1 MKNIFFLA
9 ILLLLGVNV
18 DAQRTS
24 LKGKIT
30 NYNEK
35 GVKGAEIYIDM
46 KQIKESPNSRG
57 KYSFK
62 LPNKVQLITI
72 YDPKYGFI
80 NWKYSGEKKINFVFP
95 KDSEPM
101 KRADFMAL
109 GYSIPVPTE
118 EHKKSFYANYS
129 SILKILDHKF
139 PEVQV
144 KGRQITISRRGINSS
159 LVQDPLILV
168 NDIPTN
174 ITTLETIPTVEVKS
188 IKVIS
193 SGSEAAVYGH
203 RGMNGV
209 IIVQLKTAKDGS

>member
-1 MKNIFFLA
+1 
-9 ILLLLGVNV
+9 
-18 DAQRTS
+18 
-24 LKGKIT
+24 
-30 NYNEK
+30 
-35 GVKGAEIYIDM
+35 
-46 KQIKESPNSRG
+46 
-57 KYSFK
+57 
-62 LPNKVQLITI
+62 
-72 YDPKYGFI
+72 
-80 NWKYSGEKKINFVFP
+80 
-95 KDSEPM
+95 
-101 KRADFMAL
+101 MAL